1 VTKLIEEL
9 MMKALLPLIC
19 LIALTACSDKPPE
32 PQATPKSDTATTT
45 TPWDGMKQDEQ
56 RAKDVQK
63 VVDKQ
68 AEQQDKQ
75 VESQT
80 Q

>member
-1 VTKLIEEL
+1 
-9 MMKALLPLIC
+9 MKTATVLLCLVALS
-19 LIALTACSDKPPE
+19 ACHNKPPQ
-32 PQATPKSDTATTT
+32 PQSDPKAAAQPSA
-45 TPWDGMKQDEQ
+45 PWDTMKHDEQ

-68 AEQQDKQ
+68 AAEQDKQ
-75 VESQT
+75 VDQQT

>member
-1 VTKLIEEL
+1 
-9 MMKALLPLIC
+9 MKTLPLLIC
-19 LIALTACSDKPPE
+19 AGLLVACSGKAPE
-32 PQATPKSDTATTT
+32 PQSAPPPAAKAARVA
-45 TPWDGMKQDEQ
+45 TPWDAMKADEQ

-68 AEQQDKQ
+68 AEEQRKAIDA
-75 VESQT
+75 QT

>member
-1 VTKLIEEL
+1 
-9 MMKALLPLIC
+9 MMRTATALLC
-19 LIALTACSDKPPE
+19 LLALGACSNKPPA
-32 PQATPKSDTATTT
+32 PQSDPKPAASTASA
-45 TPWDGMKQDEQ
+45 PWDALKQDEQ

-68 AEQQDKQ
+68 AADQDKQ
-75 VESQT
+75 IEQQT

>member
-1 VTKLIEEL
+1 MRTVIAMLCL
-9 MMKALLPLIC
+9 LALG
-19 LIALTACSDKPPE
+19 ACHNKPPQ
-32 PQATPKSDTATTT
+32 PQSDPKAAAAQPSP
-45 TPWDGMKQDEQ
+45 PWDAMKHDEQ

-68 AEQQDKQ
+68 AAEQDKQ
-75 VESQT
+75 IDQQT

>member
-1 VTKLIEEL
+1 
-9 MMKALLPLIC
+9 MKTLPLLLC
-19 LIALTACSDKPPE
+19 VLSLAACSNKPPE
-32 PQATPKSDTATTT
+32 PQAKAADIATPFDTLRAS
-45 TPWDGMKQDEQ
+45 EQ

-68 AEQQDKQ
+68 AAEQRKQ
-75 VESQT
+75 IEEQG

>member
-1 VTKLIEEL
+1 
-9 MMKALLPLIC
+9 MKTATVLLCLLALS
-19 LIALTACSDKPPE
+19 ACHNKPPQ
-32 PQATPKSDTATTT
+32 PQSDPKAAAQPSA
-45 TPWDGMKQDEQ
+45 PWDAMKHDEQ

-68 AEQQDKQ
+68 ASEQDKQ
-75 VESQT
+75 VDQQT

>member
-1 VTKLIEEL
+1 
-9 MMKALLPLIC
+9 MKTATVLLCLLALS
-19 LIALTACSDKPPE
+19 ACHNKPPQ
-32 PQATPKSDTATTT
+32 PQSDPKAAAQPSA
-45 TPWDGMKQDEQ
+45 PWDTMKHDEQ

-68 AEQQDKQ
+68 AAEQDKQ
-75 VESQT
+75 VDQQT

>member
-1 VTKLIEEL
+1 MRTVIAMLCL
-9 MMKALLPLIC
+9 LALG
-19 LIALTACSDKPPE
+19 ACYNKPPQ
-32 PQATPKSDTATTT
+32 PQSDPKAAAAQPSA
-45 TPWDGMKQDEQ
+45 PWDAMKHDEQ

-68 AEQQDKQ
+68 AAEQDKQ
-75 VESQT
+75 IDQQT

>member
-1 VTKLIEEL
+1 
-9 MMKALLPLIC
+9 MKILPILLCVLS
-19 LIALTACSDKPPE
+19 LAACSNKPPE
-32 PQATPKSDTATTT
+32 PQAKPADIATPFDALKAS
-45 TPWDGMKQDEQ
+45 EQ

-68 AEQQDKQ
+68 AAEQRKQ
-75 VESQT
+75 IEAQE